1 MPRVV
6 AHRWLTTAVV
16 ALALALSA
24 AGASALGRVES
35 AGPSPAS
42 AAATPGAANTNTR
55 TQIPALTAPV
65 IDTLGL
71 LDDATRSRLD
81 QRARELRRSTFGA
94 QLQVLIVAST
104 AGEPI
109 EAYAQRAFDEQKL
122 GRAIFDN
129 GVLMVVAK
137 DDRRVRIQTGS
148 GIRARVS
155 DRLAQRVIDEH
166 MLPRFRDGE
175 FAQGIEGGADA
186 LDELIRHG
194 SLPAPSSGKSINV
207 FDLPW
212 PQRIAA
218 LTFFV
223 VMLGGSIAVLIRQL
237 TKLGSGDAS
246 LNGSDSRWSRNGGNS
261 DGGGA
266 SGRW

>member
-1 MPRVV
+1 M
-6 AHRWLTTAVV
+6 AVL

-24 AGASALGRVES
+24 GGAAARGPVES
-35 AGPSPAS
+35 AVALPAS
-42 AAATPGAANTNTR
+42 APAASAPATTPPLSE
-55 TQIPALTAPV
+55 IPALTAPV
-65 IDTLGL
+65 IDTLGV
-71 LDDATRSRLD
+71 LDEATRDRLNL
-81 QRARELRRSTFGA
+81 RARDLRRSSFGA

-122 GRAIFDN
+122 GRAIYDN
-129 GVLMVVAK
+129 GVLMVIAK
-137 DDRRVRIQTGS
+137 DDRRVRIQSGR

-155 DRLAQRVIDEH
+155 DSLAQRVIDEH
-166 MLPRFRDGE
+166 MLPRFRDGK

-194 SLPAPSSGKSINV
+194 SLPAPSSGKSVNV
-207 FDLPW
+207 LDLPW
-212 PQRIAA
+212 PERIAA
-218 LTFFV
+218 LTFIV
-223 VMLGGSIAVLIRQL
+223 VMVGGSIAVLIRQL
-237 TKLGSGDAS
+237 TKLATRDGDRT
-246 LNGSDSRWSRNGGNS
+246 GRDPRWSNNGGGS